1 MVLFFLALAI
11 PTAILI
17 HRAYSELKWEAFHQ
31 LRLQPKELAVRIDA
45 DLFRLINIEEARPF
59 TDYAFLNIAG
69 DPSANFIQRSRLP
82 AYPLDATRPGLIGY
96 FQVDA

>member
-31 LRLQPKELAVRIDA
+31 LRLQSKELAVRIDA

-69 DPSANFIQRSRLP
+69 DPSANFIQRSPCPPIPWTPRF
-82 AYPLDATRPGLIGY
+82 PG
-96 FQVDA
+96 